1 MESTVKSSRRSLLG
15 AASAVAGAVAGGL
28 PALAH
33 AAPAAQGVQVIKIM
47 SSFPMTGSS
56 YGQTSTV
63 VNAIRMAL
71 EEADRKAGSFVIEFE
86 ALDDATAAAGKW
98 TADKE
103 AENANKAINDPDVMA
118 YIGTFNSGAAKVS
131 IPILNASSLVMISPA
146 NTYPG
151 LTKPGKGEGN
161 EPEIY
166 YPDGIRNY
174 SRVVPADD
182 LQGAVGANW
191 AKKLGAKSAYVI
203 DDTELYGK
211 GIADVFV
218 QSAGKLGI
226 TIAGRDGI
234 DGKASDY
241 RAVATKVRAAR
252 PDAVYYGGITQN
264 NAGKLLKDLRSAGV
278 EAPFIGP
285 DGIMEDA
292 FLKDAGDD
300 AEGVYCTFG
309 GVPVSAYEGVA
320 KDFAERY
327 AKLHGGNPE
336 AYAIYGYEATKVVLA
351 AIAKANT
358 KDRAAI
364 RDAVF
369 ATKDFKGILGTW
381 SFDANGD
388 TTLTTMS
395 VNEIKRNTS
404 GKLDFELLE
413 VVSAG

>member
-395 VNEIKRNTS
+395 VNEIKRNAS

>member
-1 MESTVKSSRRSLLG
+1 MATMASRTRRSFIG

-28 PALAH
+28 PLSAH
-33 AAPAAQGVQVIKIM
+33 AAPASQGVQVIKIM

-63 VNAIRMAL
+63 VNAVRMAL
-71 EEADRKAGSFVIEFE
+71 EEANRKAGDFVIEFE

-103 AENANKAINDPDVMA
+103 AENANKAMNDPDVMV

-131 IPILNASSLVMISPA
+131 IPILNPSNLVMISPA

-161 EPEIY
+161 EPDIY
-166 YPDGIRNY
+166 YPNGIRNY
-174 SRVVPADD
+174 TRVVPADD

-191 AKKLGAKSAYVI
+191 AKKLGATSAYVI

-211 GIADVFV
+211 GVADVFA
-218 QSAGKLGI
+218 SAAQKLGI

-252 PDAVYYGGITQN
+252 PSVVYYGGITQN

-300 AEGVYCTFG
+300 AEGVYATFG
-309 GVPVSAYEGVA
+309 GVPVTAYTGDA
-320 KDFAERY
+320 KTFAEKY

-336 AYAIYGYEATKVVLA
+336 AYAIYGYEATKVALA
-351 AIAKANT
+351 AIAKANV

-369 ATKDFKGILGTW
+369 ATKDYTGILGTW

-395 VNEIKRNTS
+395 VSEVKRTAD
-404 GKLDFELLE
+404 GKLEFELIE
-413 VVSAG
+413 VLAAE